1 MIWGITLEPGQ
12 AHTEVI
18 EDEVHLSMATMESR
32 GCIGSKADNF
42 SHVVIKT
49 GTTEYLLCTLVN
61 GITYQQCLDLKL
73 MPSDKVTFSVQ
84 GTNVVYLTGY
94 SFASSETDQEITQ
107 TEDWIEDPVLEEGIP
122 QDSVEYSE
130 GDSSFQPPVGHDV
143 IQGQQQ
149 NTADEEDQ
157 EQFSLQYEV
166 PATEQQYQYTPE
178 RGHQQI
184 TQGAPSSSHQRQLQ
198 QHPSHDTGT
207 GESNLDIKEE
217 IHTVVDTDEDV
228 PTDQANEGISSQSIH
243 QPSTSAGQNA
253 SRGLGSSSL
262 SHSSLTNSCMAS
274 DFWKVNDGEGRN
286 NEASDVSNTS
296 LSSYTRGKPK
306 DRLRESSSLDTAA
319 NLVPS
324 ISSTPSQRK
333 LFRGTDG
340 NLNALSLP
348 LNCVNEFGHLEIW
361 GWECL
366 PKTPQDL
373 GISK

>member
-122 QDSVEYSE
+122 QDNVEYSE
-130 GDSSFQPPVGHDV
+130 GDSSFQPSVGHDV

-198 QHPSHDTGT
+198 QHPSHDTG
-207 GESNLDIKEE
+207 ESNLDIKEE

-243 QPSTSAGQNA
+243 QPSTSAGESYSEEQMATSMPFPYRSIA
-253 SRGLGSSSL
+253 SMNSDIWKSGAGSVSPK
-262 SHSSLTNSCMAS
+262 HQI
-274 DFWKVNDGEGRN
+274 GR
-286 NEASDVSNTS
+286 AHV
-296 LSSYTRGKPK
+296 
-306 DRLRESSSLDTAA
+306 
-319 NLVPS
+319 
-324 ISSTPSQRK
+324 
-333 LFRGTDG
+333 
-340 NLNALSLP
+340 
-348 LNCVNEFGHLEIW
+348 
-361 GWECL
+361 
-366 PKTPQDL
+366 
-373 GISK
+373 